1 MEENESDILSLKIK
15 NLIEGKKCDNGI
27 KDELISIYNNEDNND
42 DKNEEEYDDLDNL
55 DINSVK
61 SLYQSVFS
69 VISKSDEDINNKNLN
84 KDDSNNDNNIPLN
97 RNDSNNS
104 IISQASINS
113 SSSDEQ
119 KISFWDAIK
128 LKFSDIKNKFIF
140 NYNIFSSSNNLNYTT
155 LKFDKE
161 IQIFQKKYTQHEQ
174 LLNELKNIPWFSY
187 RKNFKELKGKDKIYT
202 SDAGWGCMLRASQMI
217 FSQGLCKIYSL
228 DKLSD
233 FINRYLAYF
242 YDNKIP
248 VKFMHKTKNETAKNK
263 SVNEK
268 QNVKI
273 ETYDDFEVID
283 NEREYGFS
291 YIDINS
297 EMINGL
303 ENMSERRKNK
313 EYVTPPYSIR
323 SFLKYEKFLNKN
335 GKTAGDWFSNYDAVR
350 LIQAITNDMNNKKD
364 CDFKVINFNEPIVY
378 IEEII
383 KECFE
388 PYKESSKNEF
398 ELISWNNSNG
408 TFLNNTYLFNNKKYI
423 LKNQFIMF
431 ISVRQGLYALE
442 KEMHQSVLNIFD
454 IETNIGFIGGKKSRA
469 FYFIGK
475 CGNNVIFLDPHYVQ
489 DIVPLNKFCTD
500 SVQETYIPKDIF
512 YMNVNELCP
521 SFTIRFAINDME
533 DFKKLMKKLT
543 SNEFFV
549 DQNSKAKINENKNL
563 LFNVKN
569 FKYPF
574 KNSK

>member
-1 MEENESDILSLKIK
+1 
-15 NLIEGKKCDNGI
+15 
-27 KDELISIYNNEDNND
+27 
-42 DKNEEEYDDLDNL
+42 
-55 DINSVK
+55 
-61 SLYQSVFS
+61 
-69 VISKSDEDINNKNLN
+69 
-84 KDDSNNDNNIPLN
+84 
-97 RNDSNNS
+97 
-104 IISQASINS
+104 
-113 SSSDEQ
+113 
-119 KISFWDAIK
+119 
-128 LKFSDIKNKFIF
+128 
-140 NYNIFSSSNNLNYTT
+140 
-155 LKFDKE
+155 
-161 IQIFQKKYTQHEQ
+161 
-174 LLNELKNIPWFSY
+174 
-187 RKNFKELKGKDKIYT
+187 
-202 SDAGWGCMLRASQMI
+202 
-217 FSQGLCKIYSL
+217 
-228 DKLSD
+228 
-233 FINRYLAYF
+233 
-242 YDNKIP
+242 
-248 VKFMHKTKNETAKNK
+248 
-263 SVNEK
+263 
-268 QNVKI
+268 
-273 ETYDDFEVID
+273 
-283 NEREYGFS
+283 
-291 YIDINS
+291 
-297 EMINGL
+297 
-303 ENMSERRKNK
+303 
-313 EYVTPPYSIR
+313 
-323 SFLKYEKFLNKN
+323 
-335 GKTAGDWFSNYDAVR
+335 
-350 LIQAITNDMNNKKD
+350 MNNKKD

-521 SFTIRFAINDME
+521 SFTIGFAIKNME